1 MATRTI
7 PTELRPVGLAG
18 RIRGRPGAIAL
29 VGVGLLALALL
40 AGVTVGSTQISAGD
54 TVGVILH
61 RLFGLD
67 LGGRWTAATETIV
80 WELRLPRA
88 LTAAL
93 VGAGLAVAG
102 ATFQGIVRNP
112 LADPYV
118 LGTSSGAALG
128 AALAILL
135 PIGVTVFQFG
145 LVNVW
150 AFIGALSAALL
161 VFRLGGGAGSGG
173 MTRLLLTGYAV
184 GSVLAAML
192 TMAMYVSGT
201 NLRTIFSF
209 LLGGLAGASWDRL
222 IVAAPVILGAC
233 LLIGLRARSLDGL
246 LLGDE
251 AAGHLGVDVKR
262 ERGLLL
268 ILATMATAA
277 AVAITGLIG
286 FVGLVVPHVVRLLVG
301 ASARRV
307 VPLSAIVGAILLTLA
322 DLVARLL
329 GDLPVGVV
337 MAILGAPFFL
347 LLLHQT
353 RSGYEL

>member
-1 MATRTI
+1 MRAVSGDLA
-7 PTELRPVGLAG
+7 PAGLAA
-18 RIRGRPGAIAL
+18 RVRGRPAVVAA
-29 VGVGLLALALL
+29 VGLVILA
-40 AGVTVGSTQISAGD
+40 VTMTVAVGLGTVRIGPID
-54 TVGVILH
+54 TIGVILH
-61 RLFGLD
+61 RILGID
-67 LGGRWTAATETIV
+67 LGGSWTAATETIV
-80 WELRLPRA
+80 WELRLPRV
-88 LTAAL
+88 LTAAI

-128 AALAILL
+128 AAIGILL
-135 PIGVTVFQFG
+135 PVGFVALQLGI
-145 LVNVW
+145 VNVL
-150 AFIGALSAALL
+150 AFVGAIAAALL
-161 VFRLGGGAGSGG
+161 VFRLGGAGGAGG

-184 GSVLAAML
+184 GAILAAFL

-201 NLRTIFSF
+201 NLRAIFSF
-209 LLGGLAGASWDRL
+209 LLGGLGGASWERL
-222 IVAAPVILGAC
+222 AVAAPLILGAC
-233 LLIGLRARSLDGL
+233 LAIGLRARALDGL
-246 LLGDE
+246 LLGD
-251 AAGHLGVDVKR
+251 APARHLGIDVKR
-262 ERGLLL
+262 ERGILLV
-268 ILATMATAA
+268 LASMTTAA

-307 VPLSAIVGAILLTLA
+307 VPISAIAGAILLTTA

-347 LLLHQT
+347 VLLHQT

>member
-1 MATRTI
+1 MTARTI
-7 PTELRPVGLAG
+7 PHEIRRTGFAS
-18 RIRGRPGAIAL
+18 RIRGRTTIIAL
-29 VGVGLLALALL
+29 IGLTILAILMVV
-40 AGVTVGSTQISAGD
+40 GVTVGSTQIGPVD
-54 TVGVILH
+54 TVAVILH
-61 RLFGLD
+61 RLTGLD
-67 LGGRWTAATETIV
+67 LERSWTDATETIV
-80 WELRLPRA
+80 WELRLPRV

-135 PIGVTVFQFG
+135 PIELTVFEFG

-150 AFIGALSAALL
+150 AFVGALAAALL
-161 VFRLGGGAGSGG
+161 VFRLGGSGAAGG

-184 GSVLAAML
+184 GSILAALL

-201 NLRTIFSF
+201 NLRAIFSF
-209 LLGGLAGASWDRL
+209 LLGGLAGASWERL
-222 IVAAPVILGAC
+222 ALAAPLILGAC
-233 LLIGLRARSLDGL
+233 LLIALRARSLDGL
-246 LLGDE
+246 LLGD
-251 AAGHLGVDVKR
+251 AAATHLGVNVGR
-262 ERGLLL
+262 ERAILLV
-268 ILATMATAA
+268 LATMATAA
-277 AVAITGLIG
+277 SVAITGLIG

-307 VPLSAIVGAILLTLA
+307 VPISAIVGAVLLTMA

-329 GDLPVGVV
+329 
-337 MAILGAPFFL
+337 
-347 LLLHQT
+347 
-353 RSGYEL
+353 